1 MLTVKCAL
9 CQGRGYTEC
18 ECARQ
23 IEGGGE
29 RENGLIEYAGE
40 GCGGGEGA
48 ELSFE
53 GGDPACERCGGSG
66 RLICPGCM
74 GGGIVDMPAF
84 G

>member
-18 ECARQ
+18 ECVQRL
-23 IEGGGE
+23 EGGAE
-29 RENGLIEYAGE
+29 RKAGVIEEAGE
-40 GCGGGEGA
+40 GCGGGDA
-48 ELSFE
+48 ERSSE

-66 RLICPGCM
+66 RLVCPGCM